1 MTNNEMSD
9 LKKPLK
15 GRILKWNY
23 QFKRK
28 FSLKNI
34 KRGVCSIIPAF
45 SWIPKYNLKR
55 SLFNDLSG
63 GLTLAV
69 FALPQGMA
77 HASITNLD
85 PIYGLYT
92 SILASFLYVFFGH
105 SRHIALG
112 TFAILSLVTEKAI
125 HEAMEQH
132 YNYTIHINTTNNSE
146 IISSTI
152 NDINTTVSYDIINNS
167 TDNNN
172 LTIFD
177 KFNNTLI
184 STPISNIQISSTIT
198 FMVGIFHLLI
208 ALSDK
213 EFWSCYVSEQV
224 LSGFVVGGAV
234 HVFFSQVSDAL
245 GISIPKR
252 SGTGYLIYRVQDL
265 FYKIP
270 MIHWPTAIISLSS
283 FFFMIFCREILNVS
297 IIRVFRIP
305 VPYELI
311 LIIIA
316 TTATNFAN
324 LSTRYKIKVVGMIPS
339 KLPVPAVPNFNI
351 IPYIILNAFMISIV
365 SGAIHISVV
374 KIVEKRYKCQIDG
387 SQELRS
393 LGLVSIISSFF
404 PTFTVTSGF
413 ARSVFG
419 AAANNCTQLTSFF
432 TGTALLF
439 LILYIA
445 PALEYLPKSVLATMI
460 IVAQKASI
468 EKVKDVKQLYP
479 IFKIDCLIFIVS
491 FLFTIYF
498 DMAIGLALSVTFA
511 ILTTVAR
518 SQYPRWHFM
527 VKNMENGDFKE
538 TSKND
543 IQYIDEEICI
553 IRMDGPLIFTSVQ
566 KFFKAVREALRLWE
580 KRNLL
585 LESRVNT
592 HDYLNLDFTKKKIEF
607 PLIID
612 CSGFPYVDY
621 QGMCAMIRVYN
632 ELYSEGIEVYY
643 AGARKDVSETLKNSD
658 FLKVVPEKNIFPI
671 LNMAVNE
678 IKTKLK
684 IDTKDN

>member
-15 GRILKWNY
+15 SRILKWNY
-23 QFKRK
+23 QCKRK
-28 FSLKNI
+28 FSFKNI
-34 KRGVCSIIPAF
+34 KRGIFSIIPAF
-45 SWIPKYNLKR
+45 LWIPKYNWKR

-132 YNYTIHINTTNNSE
+132 YNYTNHINNTNNSE
-146 IISSTI
+146 IILLST
-152 NDINTTVSYDIINNS
+152 NDINTTTSYDIINNS
-167 TDNNN
+167 NIDNLTLFDNNN
-172 LTIFD
+172 I
-177 KFNNTLI
+177 TLI
-184 STPISNIQISSTIT
+184 NTPITNIQISSTIT

-208 ALSDK
+208 AFSNK

-265 FYKIP
+265 FYKIS
-270 MIHWPTAIISLSS
+270 MIHWPTAIISISS
-283 FFFMIFCREILNVS
+283 FCFMVFCREMLNVP
-297 IIRVFRIP
+297 IIRVFKIP

-324 LSTRYKIKVVGMIPS
+324 LSTRYEIKVVGSIPS
-339 KLPVPAVPNFNI
+339 KLPAPSIPNFNI
-351 IPYIILNAFMISIV
+351 IPYIIINALMISIV

-374 KIVEKRYKCQIDG
+374 KIVEKRYKCQING

-393 LGLVSIISSFF
+393 LGLVSIFSSFF

-479 IFKIDCLIFIVS
+479 TFKIDCLIFIVS

-518 SQYPRWHFM
+518 SQYPKWHFM
-527 VKNMENGDFKE
+527 AKNMEHGDFKE
-538 TSKND
+538 ASKND

-632 ELYSEGIEVYY
+632 ELFSEGVQVYY
-643 AGARKDVSETLKNSD
+643 AGARKDLSETLKNTD
-658 FLKVVPEKNIFPI
+658 FLKVVPDKNIFPT
-671 LNMAVNE
+671 LNIAVNE
-678 IKTKLK
+678 IKLKLK
-684 IDTKDN
+684 VETKDN

>member
-1 MTNNEMSD
+1 MSD

-252 SGTGYLIYRVQDL
+252 SGTGYLIYVS
-265 FYKIP
+265 KI
-270 MIHWPTAIISLSS
+270 
-283 FFFMIFCREILNVS
+283 
-297 IIRVFRIP
+297 
-305 VPYELI
+305 Y
-311 LIIIA
+311 
-316 TTATNFAN
+316 
-324 LSTRYKIKVVGMIPS
+324 
-339 KLPVPAVPNFNI
+339 
-351 IPYIILNAFMISIV
+351 
-365 SGAIHISVV
+365 
-374 KIVEKRYKCQIDG
+374 
-387 SQELRS
+387 
-393 LGLVSIISSFF
+393 
-404 PTFTVTSGF
+404 
-413 ARSVFG
+413 
-419 AAANNCTQLTSFF
+419 
-432 TGTALLF
+432 
-439 LILYIA
+439 
-445 PALEYLPKSVLATMI
+445 
-460 IVAQKASI
+460 
-468 EKVKDVKQLYP
+468 
-479 IFKIDCLIFIVS
+479 
-491 FLFTIYF
+491 
-498 DMAIGLALSVTFA
+498 
-511 ILTTVAR
+511 
-518 SQYPRWHFM
+518 
-527 VKNMENGDFKE
+527 
-538 TSKND
+538 
-543 IQYIDEEICI
+543 
-553 IRMDGPLIFTSVQ
+553 
-566 KFFKAVREALRLWE
+566 
-580 KRNLL
+580 
-585 LESRVNT
+585 
-592 HDYLNLDFTKKKIEF
+592 
-607 PLIID
+607 
-612 CSGFPYVDY
+612 
-621 QGMCAMIRVYN
+621 
-632 ELYSEGIEVYY
+632 
-643 AGARKDVSETLKNSD
+643 
-658 FLKVVPEKNIFPI
+658 
-671 LNMAVNE
+671 
-678 IKTKLK
+678 
-684 IDTKDN
+684 

>member
-1 MTNNEMSD
+1 MQNHEKSD

-15 GRILKWNY
+15 GRLLKWTY
-23 QFKRK
+23 KCKRK
-28 FSLKNI
+28 FSFKII
-34 KRGVCSIIPAF
+34 KRGIFSIVPATN
-45 SWIPKYNLKR
+45 WILKYDWKR

-77 HASITNLD
+77 HASIANLD
-85 PIYGLYT
+85 HIYGLYT

-112 TFAILSLVTEKAI
+112 TFAILSLVTEKSI
-125 HEAMEQH
+125 HEAMEG
-132 YNYTIHINTTNNSE
+132 YNNYTHNVNNSESVSLYFNNSNINTT
-146 IISSTI
+146 I
-152 NDINTTVSYDIINNS
+152 NFIDESITNDSIPYDKSNITLTNGTVIN
-167 TDNNN
+167 
-172 LTIFD
+172 
-177 KFNNTLI
+177 
-184 STPISNIQISSTIT
+184 NIQISSTIT

-234 HVFFSQVSDAL
+234 HVFFSQISDAL

-252 SGTGYLIYRVQDL
+252 SGTGYLIYRLQDL
-265 FYKIP
+265 FYKVP
-270 MIHWPTAIISLSS
+270 NLHWPTTVISFSS
-283 FFFMIFCREILNVS
+283 FLFMIFCREILNVS
-297 IIRVFRIP
+297 IIRVFKIP

-324 LSTRYKIKVVGMIPS
+324 LSNRYKIKVVGMIPS
-339 KLPVPAVPNFNI
+339 KLPAPTIPNFNI
-351 IPYIILNAFMISIV
+351 IPYIIINAFMISIV

-374 KIVEKRYKCQIDG
+374 KIVEKRYKCQING
-387 SQELRS
+387 RQELRS
-393 LGLVSIISSFF
+393 LGFVSILSSFF
-404 PTFTVTSGF
+404 PTFPVTSGF

-460 IVAQKASI
+460 IVAQKASL
-468 EKVKDVKQLYP
+468 EKIKDVKHLYP
-479 IFKIDCLIFIVS
+479 TFKVDCLIFIVS
-491 FLFTIYF
+491 FLSTIYF
-498 DMAIGLALSVTFA
+498 DMAIGLALSVSFA

-518 SQYPRWHFM
+518 SQYPKWHFI
-527 VKNMENGDFKE
+527 VKNTEHGEYKE
-538 TSKND
+538 TSRDD

-580 KRNLL
+580 RRNLM
-585 LESRVNT
+585 LESRINT
-592 HDYLNLDFTKKKIEF
+592 QDYFNLDFTKKKIEF

-632 ELYSEGIEVYY
+632 ELYSEGVHVYY
-643 AGARKDVSETLKNSD
+643 AGARKDLSETLKNSD
-658 FLKVVPEKNIFPI
+658 FQKIVPEKNVFPS
-671 LNMAVNE
+671 LNVAVNE
-678 IKTKLK
+678 IKSNLSIQT
-684 IDTKDN
+684 NEG

>member
-1 MTNNEMSD
+1 MQNYEVND
-9 LKKPLK
+9 FKKPLK
-15 GRILKWNY
+15 GKLLKWGY
-23 QFKRK
+23 KGIKQI
-28 FSLKNI
+28 SLKNLKLI
-34 KRGVCSIIPAF
+34 TISIFPVLQ
-45 SWIPKYNLKR
+45 WISNYNWKR

-77 HASITNLD
+77 HSTITNLD

-92 SILASFLYVFFGH
+92 SILASFYYSFFGH

-125 HEAMEQH
+125 HEAVEGN
-132 YNYTIHINTTNNSE
+132 YNYKNINEFDNTSIILMDNSTSFIDTTEGYNNMNETTIFTTN
-146 IISSTI
+146 SSNIT
-152 NDINTTVSYDIINNS
+152 
-167 TDNNN
+167 
-172 LTIFD
+172 
-177 KFNNTLI
+177 
-184 STPISNIQISSTIT
+184 NIQISSTIT
-198 FMVGIFHLLI
+198 FMVGIFHLII
-208 ALSDK
+208 ALSNK

-224 LSGFVVGGAV
+224 ISGFVVGGAV

-252 SGTGYLIYRVQDL
+252 SGTGYLLYRIQDL
-265 FYKIP
+265 IHKVS
-270 MIHWPTAIISLSS
+270 MIHWPTAIISFTS

-297 IIRVFRIP
+297 IIRVFKIP

-324 LSTRYKIKVVGMIPS
+324 LSSRYKITVVGMIPS
-339 KLPVPAVPNFNI
+339 KLPTPSIPVFSIIPNI
-351 IPYIILNAFMISIV
+351 IINAFMISIV

-387 SQELRS
+387 SKELRS
-393 LGLVSIISSFF
+393 LGLVSIFSSFF
-404 PTFTVTSGF
+404 PTFPVTSGF

-432 TGTALLF
+432 MGTALLF

-468 EKVKDVKQLYP
+468 EKVKEIRHLYP
-479 IFKIDCLIFIVS
+479 TFKIDCLIFIVS
-491 FLFTIYF
+491 FLCTVCF
-498 DMAIGLALSVTFA
+498 DMAIGLGLSVSFA

-518 SQYPRWHFM
+518 SQYPKWHF
-527 VKNMENGDFKE
+527 VSKNNEHGEFKE
-538 TSKND
+538 TSRDD
-543 IQYIDEEICI
+543 IHYIDEAICI

-566 KFFKAVREALRLWE
+566 KFFKAVREAIRLWE
-580 KRNLL
+580 KRNLM
-585 LESRVNT
+585 LETRINT
-592 HDYLNLDFTKKKIEF
+592 QDYFNLDFTKKKIEF
-607 PLIID
+607 PLVID

-621 QGMCAMIRVYN
+621 QGMCAMKRVYT
-632 ELYSEGIEVYY
+632 ELQSDGIQVYY
-643 AGARKDVSETLKNSD
+643 AGAKKELTETIIKSD
-658 FLKVVPEKNIFPI
+658 FLSIVPKENIYPTLHKAVEDLKEKLII
-671 LNMAVNE
+671 SRE
-678 IKTKLK
+678 
-684 IDTKDN
+684 